1 MLAHLVM
8 VRHFD
13 VEPLQWGGSL
23 LQGAD
28 ANRKAYLGALIAAD
42 RRDFAPLLAFARSR
56 G

>member
-13 VEPLQWGGSL
+13 LEPLQLGGSFL
-23 LQGAD
+23 RGAD
-28 ANRKAYLGALIAAD
+28 ANRKAYLDALMVAV